1 MKKSKLIFSLLIAMI
16 ILVAMSVKSSAVTL
30 STSETPS
37 TVNSGSEFSI
47 VLKFD
52 EKITA
57 VNAHILYDKELVT
70 MSADNS
76 QGIAIKPE
84 YSEGDLALIYSTFSA
99 TDNVFKITAKAADV
113 TEEKVAEFKVTDLQ
127 LATETSAAESL
138 DSQTFKVTIKP
149 TTSTGIT
156 VNTTDVKLNIGE
168 STTITASGTG
178 SLTWKSS
185 DESITKVD
193 QNGKITALK
202 AGTATITVTDEAGN
216 TKTIKVTVSSTA
228 SSVDSSVTNKGKL
241 AKTGESSIL
250 LLIIGAIAI
259 IAIVTGIKTKKTKL
273 FVMLPLL
280 VAVTIAGKTAEAK
293 TVGVASDK
301 TTTGILSVMPDLNGI
316 KAIGVSANDTFLA
329 YDKNEQNDK
338 LLLSDL
344 TKFFTEIY
352 KDMLAESPIVISED
366 GKLKSSD
373 DKLATGD
380 TIKRGNTEYKL
391 VIFGDADGDGE
402 ICKSGDINIII
413 CDYLDNAEENN
424 VKKAEGITKV
434 AANIFVEK
442 ETENRYRLNVF
453 DINRMKLKYLADEN
467 GDPIIGDTL
476 INDESIFN
484 DDEEDDSAPVI
495 TPSGNIT
502 LDVEETK
509 KLTADKDVTWSS
521 SDPTIVTVDED
532 GNIKGIKEGTATI
545 TATDKTTGKTT
556 TVTVTVGNGILALS
570 KDNGSTWTN
579 YTTLAEAVSA
589 AGTDASV
596 IKVLENTEL
605 SFKKSESSDGTI
617 GVLIGEN
624 QNITLDLNGKEI
636 TNTDNN
642 PMFVD
647 GQFTIKDSV
656 GNGSLTST
664 NANQQSLINSYSSD
678 KNSKIIIESGNLV
691 KSTDEDP
698 TMQCRVISAKN
709 LEINGGTITSTGG
722 TNIGVT
728 GTNIV
733 INGGTITAKHTA
745 VSCGGDLEINGG
757 TITSTGYYSN
767 GYKNVVVSSTSSTN
781 GNSNIKITGGNITSP
796 SGYDYAVSMDGFSGD
811 ISILGGNIS
820 GGDASNAAIYQKV
833 HEGNICVYGG
843 NIFGSHSAI
852 TQEQGDN
859 ILIDYSGS
867 GNNISIKQSSSEDVY
882 SEEKGAIIKLDEGN
896 ITIGTN
902 VDEVTYAEELNI
914 TYHHNGI
921 IAENANVTIYNGSIG
936 KITGASSGARSI
948 GSAKS
953 ISIVPRSGYTVSGD
967 IETDSTTN
975 KQYVTGEIKY
985 TASN

>member
-37 TVNSGSEFSI
+37 TVDSGSEFSI

-57 VNAHILYDKELVT
+57 VNAHILYDKDLVT

-99 TDNVFKITAKAADV
+99 TDNEFKITAKAAEV

-149 TTSTGIT
+149 ATSTGIT
-156 VNTTDVKLNIGE
+156 VNTTDVKLNVGE

-185 DESITKVD
+185 DESIAKVD

-228 SSVDSSVTNKGKL
+228 SSVDSSVTNKGQL
-241 AKTGESSIL
+241 AKTGESSVL

-259 IAIVTGIKTKKTKL
+259 IAVVTGIKTKKTKL

-301 TTTGILSVMPDLNGI
+301 TTTGILSEMPDLNGI

-344 TKFFTEIY
+344 TKFF
-352 KDMLAESPIVISED
+352 AENSITNPTVTSED
-366 GKLKSSD
+366 GKTKSNTE
-373 DKLATGD
+373 KLATGD
-380 TIKRGNTEYKL
+380 TIKSGNTEYKL

-402 ICKSGDINIII
+402 ICKSNDIKIVIH
-413 CDYLDNAEENN
+413 DYLDNAEENN

-434 AANIFVEK
+434 AANIYVEK

-453 DINRMKLKYLADEN
+453 DINRMKLKYIANEN

-476 INDESIFN
+476 INDESVFTE
-484 DDEEDDSAPVI
+484 DKEDDSAPVI

-502 LDVEETK
+502 LDVGETK

-521 SDPTIVTVDED
+521 SDSTIATVDEN

-545 TATDKTTGKTT
+545 TATDKTTGKTA
-556 TVTVTVGNGILALS
+556 TVTVTVGKAILALS

-605 SFKKSESSDGTI
+605 SFKKPESSDGTMS
-617 GVLIGEN
+617 VLIGEK
-624 QNITLDLNGKEI
+624 QDITLDLNGKEI
-636 TNTDNN
+636 TNTE
-642 PMFVD
+642 VYSLLVS
-647 GQFTIKDSV
+647 GQLTIKDSV
-656 GNGSLTST
+656 GNGSITGT
-664 NANQQSLINSYSSD
+664 NPSQQALIGNYSD
-678 KNSKIIIESGNLV
+678 GGKIIVESGILA
-691 KSTDEDP
+691 KSTDE
-698 TMQCRVISAKN
+698 TSTYQCRAISAGYGYV
-709 LEINGGTITSTGG
+709 EVNGGTITSTGG
-722 TNIGVT
+722 RNIGIT
-728 GTNIV
+728 GSDIV
-733 INGGTITAKHTA
+733 INGGTITAKHMA
-745 VSCGGDLEINGG
+745 VSSDNGDLEINGG
-757 TITSTGYYSN
+757 TITSTGYHTDN
-767 GYKNVVVSSTSSTN
+767 NKNVVVSSSSSTD
-781 GNSNIKITGGNITSP
+781 GHSNIRITGGNITAP
-796 SGYDYAVSMDGFSGD
+796 SAYDSAVLMNGTSGD
-811 ISILGGNIS
+811 ISISGGNIN
-820 GGDASNAAIYQKV
+820 GGYAGGAAIYQKV
-833 HEGNICVYGG
+833 YEGSVYVYGG
-843 NIFGSHSAI
+843 DISGYSSAI
-852 TQEQGDN
+852 TQEQGDD
-859 ILIDYSGS
+859 IIVDCS
-867 GNNISIKQSSSEDVY
+867 GNNDISIKQSSSGDIY
-882 SEEKGAIIKLDEGN
+882 SEKNGAIVKLDEGN

-902 VDEVTYAEELNI
+902 NDVTTYTEELNI
-914 TYHHNGI
+914 VYHQNGI
-921 IAENANVTIYNGSIG
+921 VAENASVVIYNGYLEKTVG
-936 KITGASSGARSI
+936 YAPGARSI

-953 ISIVPRSGYTVSGD
+953 ISIAPREGYNVSGT
-967 IETDSTTN
+967 IETDTTTN
-975 KQYVTGEIKY
+975 KQYVVGEIKY

>member
-1 MKKSKLIFSLLIAMI
+1 MI

-57 VNAHILYDKELVT
+57 VNAHILYDKDLVT

-76 QGIAIKPE
+76 QGLQIKPD
-84 YSEGDLALIYSTFSA
+84 YSDGDLALIYSTFNA
-99 TDNVFKITAKAADV
+99 TENTFKITAKAAEV

-127 LATETSAAESL
+127 LVTESSATESL

-149 TTSTGIT
+149 ATSTVIT

-185 DESITKVD
+185 DESIAKVD

-228 SSVDSSVTNKGKL
+228 SSVDSSVTNKGQL
-241 AKTGESSIL
+241 AKTGESSIV

-301 TTTGILSVMPDLNGI
+301 TTTGILSEIPDLNGI

-344 TKFFTEIY
+344 TKFFTENSITN
-352 KDMLAESPIVISED
+352 PTVTSED
-366 GKLKSSD
+366 GKTKSNTE
-373 DKLATGD
+373 KLATGD
-380 TIKRGNTEYKL
+380 TIKSGTTEYKL

-476 INDESIFN
+476 INDESIFTN
-484 DDEEDDSAPVI
+484 DEEDDSAPVI

-502 LDVEETK
+502 LDVGEKK

-521 SDPTIVTVDED
+521 SDPTIVTVDEN
-532 GNIKGIKEGTATI
+532 GNITGIKEGTATI
-545 TATDKTTGKTT
+545 TATDSNGKTA
-556 TVTVTVGNGILALS
+556 TVTVTVGKGILALS

-605 SFKKSESSDGTI
+605 SFEKPESSDGTKSI
-617 GVLIGEN
+617 LIREN
-624 QNITLDLNGKEI
+624 QDITLDLNGKEI
-636 TNTDNN
+636 TNTETYSLL
-642 PMFVD
+642 VS
-647 GQFTIKDSV
+647 GQLTIKDSV

-664 NANQQSLINSYSSD
+664 NPIQQSLVVNYSDSG
-678 KNSKIIIESGNLV
+678 KIIVESGILA
-691 KSTDEDP
+691 KSTDE
-698 TMQCRVISAKN
+698 TSTYQCRAISGGSGYVEVNGGTITSTGGTNVGITGSDIVINGGTITAKYAAVSSYSGN
-709 LEINGGTITSTGG
+709 LEINGGTITSTGYR
-722 TNIGVT
+722 T
-728 GTNIV
+728 
-733 INGGTITAKHTA
+733 
-745 VSCGGDLEINGG
+745 D
-757 TITSTGYYSN
+757 
-767 GYKNVVVSSTSSTN
+767 GYKNVVVESSSSTN
-781 GNSNIKITGGNITSP
+781 GNSNIEITGGNITAP
-796 SGYDYAVSMDGFSGD
+796 SGYNYAVSMDGVSGN
-811 ISILGGNIS
+811 ISISGGNID
-820 GGDASNAAIYQKV
+820 GGYAGGAAIHQKV
-833 HEGNICVYGG
+833 YEGNIYVYGG
-843 NIFGSHSAI
+843 NINGYRSAI
-852 TQEQGDN
+852 TQEQGDD
-859 ILIDYSGS
+859 IIITYSG
-867 GNNISIKQSSSEDVY
+867 GDNISITQSSSGDVY
-882 SEEKGAIIKLDEGN
+882 SKEHGAIVKLDEGHV
-896 ITIGTN
+896 TIGTN
-902 VDEVTYAEELNI
+902 NDVTTYTEELNI
-914 TYHHNGI
+914 VYHHNGI
-921 IAENANVTIYNGSIG
+921 IAENASVVIYNGYIEKGIG
-936 KITGASSGARSI
+936 YAPGSRSI
-948 GSAKS
+948 ESAKT
-953 ISIVPRSGYTVSGD
+953 ISIASRSGYTVSGT

>member
-1 MKKSKLIFSLLIAMI
+1 MKRSKLIFSLLIAMI
-16 ILVAMSVKSSAVTL
+16 ILVAMSVKSNAVTL

-57 VNAHILYDKELVT
+57 VNAHILYDKDLVT
-70 MSADNS
+70 MSADNN
-76 QGIAIKPE
+76 QGLQIKTD
-84 YSEGDLALIYSTFSA
+84 YSDGDLALIYSTFNA
-99 TDNVFKITAKAADV
+99 TENTFKITAKAAEV

-127 LATETSAAESL
+127 LVTESSATESLESK
-138 DSQTFKVTIKP
+138 TFKVTIKP
-149 TTSTGIT
+149 ATSSEPSSEIK

-185 DESITKVD
+185 DESIAKVD

-228 SSVDSSVTNKGKL
+228 SPVDSSVTNKGQL
-241 AKTGESSIL
+241 AKTGESSII

-301 TTTGILSVMPDLNGI
+301 TTTGILAEIPDLNGI

-329 YDKNEQNDK
+329 YDKNGQKDK
-338 LLLSDL
+338 LLVSDL
-344 TKFFTEIY
+344 HEFFLENNITEEKVDSVAGDINIFMP
-352 KDMLAESPIVISED
+352 DIISED
-366 GKLKSSD
+366 GKTKSD
-373 DKLATGD
+373 NDKLATGD
-380 TIKRGNTEYKL
+380 TIKSGTKEYKL

-402 ICKSGDINIII
+402 ICKSGDINIVI

-484 DDEEDDSAPVI
+484 NDKEDDSAPVI
-495 TPSGNIT
+495 TPNGNIS
-502 LDVEETK
+502 LNVDETK
-509 KLTADKDVTWSS
+509 KLSADKDVTWSS
-521 SDPTIVTVDED
+521 SDNTVVTVDEN

-556 TVTVTVGNGILALS
+556 TVTVTVGKGILALS

-589 AGTDASV
+589 AGTTTSV

-605 SFKKSESSDGTI
+605 SFDKVKVGDS
-617 GVLIGEN
+617 
-624 QNITLDLNGKEI
+624 QNITLDLNGKKV
-636 TNTDNN
+636 TNNET
-642 PMFVD
+642 MYAIQVIG
-647 GQFTIKDSV
+647 GQLTVKDSV
-656 GNGSLTST
+656 GNGSITDTGEGPKSIISAS
-664 NANQQSLINSYSSD
+664 NGKIIVESGSLIKSNSED
-678 KNSKIIIESGNLV
+678 SKYDCRVMSGNDIV
-691 KSTDEDP
+691 
-698 TMQCRVISAKN
+698 
-709 LEINGGTITSTGG
+709 INGGTITSTGG
-722 TNIGVT
+722 NNIGIF
-728 GTNIV
+728 GDNIV
-733 INGGTITAKHTA
+733 VNGGNITSQYDAIT
-745 VSCGGDLEINGG
+745 SYSGNLEINGG
-757 TITSTGYYSN
+757 KITTTGYNKN
-767 GYKNVVVSSTSSTN
+767 GINTVVSSRNSTK
-781 GNSNIKITGGNITSP
+781 GNSNIKITDGIISAP
-796 SGYDYAVSMDGFSGD
+796 SGYDYTVYMEGVSGD
-811 ISILGGNIS
+811 IHIS
-820 GGDASNAAIYQKV
+820 GGTISSGQAGKGAVYQKV
-833 HEGNICVYGG
+833 NEGSIYIHGG
-843 NIFGSHSAI
+843 DLSGWSSVIK
-852 TQEQGDN
+852 QEQGDN
-859 ILIDYSGS
+859 IFITHS
-867 GNNISIKQSSSEDVY
+867 NNIRIKQSAYGDWSKDM
-882 SEEKGAIIKLDEGN
+882 GAIVKLDDGQIN
-896 ITIGTN
+896 IGTN
-902 VDEVTYAEELNI
+902 NDEETYTEGLNI
-914 TYHHNGI
+914 SYHHNGI
-921 IAENANVTIYNGSIG
+921 VAENANVVVYNGCIE
-936 KITGASSGARSI
+936 KSGTTQGSRSI
-948 GSAKS
+948 CVANS
-953 ISIVPRSGYTVSGD
+953 ISIVERDGYTVNND
-967 IETDSTTN
+967 IQTESETN
-975 KQYVTGEIKY
+975 KKYVVSDIKY
-985 TASN
+985 VASN